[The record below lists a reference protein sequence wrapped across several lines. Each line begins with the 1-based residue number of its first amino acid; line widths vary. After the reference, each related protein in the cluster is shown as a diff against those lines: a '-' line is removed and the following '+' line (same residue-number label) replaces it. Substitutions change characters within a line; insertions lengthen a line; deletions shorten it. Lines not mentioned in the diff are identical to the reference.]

1 MNLSDKL
8 NIGIIGLGHWGPNLV
23 RVFSNHSDCSIRY
36 VCDLKKSNFKRIE
49 KLVTDECIK
58 TTRAEVLFESSKL
71 DAIVIATSASTHYPL
86 VKKAL
91 QSGKHVFCEKPL
103 TLRLQQDREL
113 CELAEK
119 SGLILM
125 VGFTFLFNNAIRK
138 IKEMIEENRMGQLYY
153 LTATRTHMGL
163 VREDTSAIWDLAPH
177 DIAVM
182 NYLLGAVPERVS
194 AVASSPLGLNN
205 PDVSFINLF
214 YPDGILGQI
223 HVSWVDSNKERI
235 LRIIGNK
242 ARVVFND
249 LDGLEPLK
257 LFEKGIDVKAT
268 QEEINY
274 GEFKF
279 LLRDGDII
287 SPNIKLEEP
296 LRKIVNSFVQV
307 VCYDADNIS
316 DGVVACNVSSTIIAA
331 LRSIEKSGSPEKV
344 EQ

>member
-1 MNLSDKL
+1 MSLSGKL
-8 NIGIIGLGHWGPNLV
+8 NVGFIGLGHWGPNLV

-36 VCDLKKSNFKRIE
+36 VCDLEKSNFKRVE

-58 TTRAEVLFESSKL
+58 TTRTEVLFESSKL
-71 DAIVIATSASTHYPL
+71 DAIVIATPASTHYPL

-91 QSGKHVFCEKPL
+91 QAGKHVFCEKPL
-103 TLRLQQDREL
+103 TLGWQQDKEL

-138 IKEMIEENRMGQLYY
+138 IKEMIEENCMGQLYY

-182 NYLLGAVPERVS
+182 NYLLDAVPERVS
-194 AVASSPLGLNN
+194 AVASSPLGLDN

-235 LRIIGNK
+235 LRVIGNK

-257 LFEKGIDVKAT
+257 LFKKRIGVEAT

-274 GEFKF
+274 GDFKS

-287 SPNIKLEEP
+287 SPNVQLQEP
-296 LRKIVNSFVQV
+296 LRKIADSFVHV
-307 VCYDADNIS
+307 VRKDAENIS
-316 DGVVACNVSSTIIAA
+316 DGVSACNVSSTIIAA